1 MQLEGM
7 IQYQQQDPV
16 RLVSHALL
24 IQRQVSY
31 IQQMWE
37 ILDQNPKWE
46 TKDGTGIPNME
57 SSCDLKTMKYNIVP
71 LSKETTTKDVNE
83 RKRIEETKQGRID
96 GLGNVWY
103 GPIGIAMTR
112 ALGDSVMSP
121 AGILPTPQVTRL
133 DYRTAMFHAASAT
146 NTTKST
152 TNITTTTTNNNNNDK
167 ITTVH
172 DNTKQKVRILIATDG
187 IFDVMTNEE
196 AVEILCSQLDGNE
209 KDNQQSSSSSSL
221 AVSSS
226 LEDAC
231 LHLVMHARKKWQN
244 DLLLDVRVD
253 DATVVV
259 LEFDV

>member
-1 MQLEGM
+1 M
-7 IQYQQQDPV
+7 PV
-16 RLVSHALL
+16 YHIMTFHFHSLPFIR
-24 IQRQVSY
+24 
-31 IQQMWE
+31 
-37 ILDQNPKWE
+37 
-46 TKDGTGIPNME
+46 
-57 SSCDLKTMKYNIVP
+57 
-71 LSKETTTKDVNE
+71 
-83 RKRIEETKQGRID
+83 
-96 GLGNVWY
+96 Y

-133 DYRTAMFHAASAT
+133 DYRTAMFHAATAT
-146 NTTKST
+146 KTTKST
-152 TNITTTTTNNNNNDK
+152 TNITTITTNNNK

-172 DNTKQKVRILIATDG
+172 DNTIQKVRILIATDG

-231 LHLVMHARKKWQN
+231 LHLLMHARKKWQN